1 MTMMNNHILNC
12 ITCVDYTIIEDGIT
26 IIFHITHKNITKE
39 KVMGKT
45 LIEKLIASHLVAG
58 EMIPG
63 KDVGLKIDHT
73 LTQDATGTMAYIQF
87 EALGVPRVR
96 TELSV
101 SYLDHQLGQ
110 VSFENAD
117 DHRFLQSIAAKYG
130 LVYSRPGNGI
140 CHQVHLERFG
150 VPGKTLIGSD
160 SHTPTAGGI
169 GMLAFGAGGM
179 DVALT
184 MAGTPFNIKMPQIVN
199 VELTG
204 TLRPW
209 VSGKDV
215 ILEMLRRLTVRGGVN
230 KAFEYTGPGL
240 ACLSVP
246 ARSAI
251 ANMGTELG
259 ATTSVF
265 VSDEVTHN
273 FLKAQHREKDWTP
286 LYPDE
291 DAVYADKITIDLS
304 NLEPMIAQPHMPDR
318 VVPVSELEGHPL
330 DQVFIGS
337 CTNSSYFD
345 LVKVA
350 RIMKGKVVAPNVE
363 MALSPGSKQ
372 VFEMAARSGVLAD
385 LIASGVRILEVG
397 CTACGGGG
405 FAPNS
410 TGISMRSS
418 CRNFIGRSGTR
429 DAQVYLAS
437 SETCAASALAGFFTT
452 AEPYS
457 ELLKTVQDADEFIIN
472 DNMFVVPP
480 EDGSNVEILRG
491 PNIKAL
497 PSFKELDETIRS
509 MVVSKL
515 GNDITTDDIIPA
527 TAEIVKYRSNIGK
540 ISEYVLTRRDPEF
553 YKKITARGNGIIIA
567 GENYGQ
573 GSSREHAA
581 LAPKYL
587 GVKAIISKSFARIHV
602 QNLANFGILPLNFV
616 NFEDYE
622 KIDPDDE
629 LEIANTHESLHKG
642 RFIVRNLTKGLEFE
656 AVHPLTAKQQEIVI
670 AGGLLRYTKE
680 RSK

>member
-1 MTMMNNHILNC
+1 MISYAYSILKMN
-12 ITCVDYTIIEDGIT
+12 
-26 IIFHITHKNITKE
+26 KKTKYFFQGGE
-39 KVMGKT
+39 KVGKT
-45 LIEKLIASHLVAG
+45 LIEKLIASHLVTG

-63 KDVGLKIDHT
+63 KDVGLRIDHT
-73 LTQDATGTMAYIQF
+73 LTQDSTGTMAYIQF
-87 EALGVPRVR
+87 EALGVPRVK

-110 VSFENAD
+110 ISFENMD
-117 DHRFLQSIAAKYG
+117 DHRYLQSIAAKYG

-150 VPGKTLIGSD
+150 VPGKSLIGSD

-184 MAGTPFNIKMPQIVN
+184 MAGSPFNIKMPKVVN
-199 VELTG
+199 VELLG

-240 ACLSVP
+240 KCLSVP

-259 ATTSVF
+259 ATTSIF
-265 VSDEVTHN
+265 VSDEVTRD
-273 FLKAQHREKDWTP
+273 FLKAQHREQDWTP

-291 DAVYADKITIDLS
+291 DAEYAEKITIDLS
-304 NLEPMIAQPHMPDR
+304 TLEPMIAQPHMPDR
-318 VVPVSELEGHPL
+318 VVPVRELEGHVL

-345 LVKVA
+345 LVKIA
-350 RIMKGKVVAPNVE
+350 RIMKGKVVAPNIE
-363 MALSPGSKQ
+363 MGVSPGSKQ

-410 TGISMRSS
+410 AGVSMRSS
-418 CRNFIGRSGTR
+418 CRNFIGRSGTK

-437 SETCAASALAGFFTT
+437 SETCAASALAGHFTT
-452 AEPYS
+452 AEEYADI
-457 ELLKTVQDADEFIIN
+457 LKEVQDADDFLIN
-472 DNMFVVPP
+472 DNMFIRPP
-480 EDGSNVEILRG
+480 EDGTDVQILRG
-491 PNIKAL
+491 PNIQPL
-497 PSFKELDETIRS
+497 PNFTAMDNQIVQEVMI
-509 MVVSKL
+509 KL

-527 TAEIVKYRSNIGK
+527 TTEIVKYRSNIGK
-540 ISEYVLTRRDPEF
+540 ISQYVLVRRDPTF
-553 YKKITARGNGIIIA
+553 AARTLEHQGGIIVA

-587 GVKAIISKSFARIHV
+587 GVKAILTKSFARIHV
-602 QNLANFGILPLNFV
+602 QNLCNFGILPLNFI
-616 NFEDYE
+616 NFADYDTIE
-622 KIDPDDE
+622 QGDV
-629 LEIANTHESLHKG
+629 LEIDDTVES
-642 RFIVRNLTKGLEFE
+642 VRKNHFTIKNVTKGLCYE
-656 AVHPLTAKQQEIVI
+656 AVHPLTEKQQEIVI